1 MIDSD
6 WFAASVAILGKD
18 GVETVEAIG
27 SRVAHDVTLAAQ
39 DSVAFKAGKVAHVP
53 GPAFRF
59 RALVRQNQLSRRK
72 SENRD
77 DLIVQ
82 ERSNLIGLLPRR
94 KRRNGA

>member
-1 MIDSD
+1 LIDSD

-27 SRVAHDVTLAAQ
+27 SRVAHDVTLPAQ

-72 SENRD
+72 SEIRD

>member
-1 MIDSD
+1 LIDSD

>member
-72 SENRD
+72 
-77 DLIVQ
+77 
-82 ERSNLIGLLPRR
+82 IG
-94 KRRNGA
+94 NS

>member
-72 SENRD
+72 SEIRD